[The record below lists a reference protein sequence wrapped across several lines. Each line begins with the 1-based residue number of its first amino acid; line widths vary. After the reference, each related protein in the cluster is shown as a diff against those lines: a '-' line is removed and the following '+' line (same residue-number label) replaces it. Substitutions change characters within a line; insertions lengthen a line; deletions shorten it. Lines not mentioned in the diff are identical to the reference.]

1 MLQKYF
7 KDVTNL
13 LQPCEDVVTK
23 REYYQYP
30 ARKRKFFFFICAEI
44 VSFATKLIIT
54 CKEIH
59 YYNLP
64 EFL

>member
-1 MLQKYF
+1 M
-7 KDVTNL
+7 
-13 LQPCEDVVTK
+13 
-23 REYYQYP
+23 
-30 ARKRKFFFFICAEI
+30 KRKFFFFICAEI
-44 VSFATKLIIT
+44 VNFATKLIIT